1 MKRFTIKKAFNFS
14 KMKRIVYSLLVG
26 IGIFFAS
33 FLVPVIGGIISIPM
47 GLIGAWIYY
56 DYKK

>member
-1 MKRFTIKKAFNFS
+1 M
-14 KMKRIVYSLLVG
+14 RILNSLLVG
-26 IGIFFAS
+26 VGISFAS
-33 FLVPVIGGIISIPM
+33 ILIPVIGVIISIPM

>member
-1 MKRFTIKKAFNFS
+1 MRKILTYIRWFTV
-14 KMKRIVYSLLVG
+14 KRIVYSLLVG
-26 IGIFFAS
+26 LGIFFAS
-33 FLVPVIGGIISIPM
+33 FLIPVIGGIISIPM

>member
-1 MKRFTIKKAFNFS
+1 MKVLNT
-14 KMKRIVYSLLVG
+14 LLVG
-26 IGIFFAS
+26 TGIFLAS
-33 FLVPVIGGIISIPM
+33 FLIPVIGGIVSIPL

>member
-1 MKRFTIKKAFNFS
+1 M
-14 KMKRIVYSLLVG
+14 RILNSLLVG
-26 IGIFFAS
+26 VGIS
-33 FLVPVIGGIISIPM
+33 FVSILIPVIGVIISIPM

>member
-1 MKRFTIKKAFNFS
+1 MKK
-14 KMKRIVYSLLVG
+14 IVYSLLVG
-26 IGIFFAS
+26 VGISFAS
-33 FLVPVIGGIISIPM
+33 ILIPVIGVIVSIPM

>member
-1 MKRFTIKKAFNFS
+1 MMILNENIKFIISRDK
-14 KMKRIVYSLLVG
+14 Y
-26 IGIFFAS
+26 FFAS
-33 FLVPVIGGIISIPM
+33 FLIPVIGGIVSIPL